1 MRKKS
6 DEQSDARKSPVGR
19 EFESCFFG
27 GDCVIAN
34 VTRLKP
40 WRRKLMVITP
50 LNWTT
55 IEYPGIAAFCIP
67 PHATHELID
76 DDCTIRVTHESTDL
90 LAGLF
95 PLRQSTTAS
104 VESLELE
111 LRDFTDRCV
120 RPHVDVTRESYGP
133 AADVDFAGIACIQS
147 VLTIGSDRIWIARA
161 YARIGGDA
169 LLLVQWNGPIE
180 LAQSF
185 PVPLFVSLVPLFA
198 VAGGG

>member
-1 MRKKS
+1 
-6 DEQSDARKSPVGR
+6 
-19 EFESCFFG
+19 
-27 GDCVIAN
+27 
-34 VTRLKP
+34 
-40 WRRKLMVITP
+40 MVITP

-76 DDCTIRVTHESTDL
+76 DDCTIQVTHEATDV

-95 PLRQSTTAS
+95 PLGQSTVANA
-104 VESLELE
+104 ESLELE

-120 RPHVDVTRESYGP
+120 RPHVDIVRESYEP
-133 AADVDFAGIACIQS
+133 AADVDFTGIACIQS
-147 VLTIGSDRIWIARA
+147 VLTSGSDRLWIARA

-169 LLLVQWNGPIE
+169 LLLVHWNGPIE

-185 PVPLFVSLVPLFA
+185 LMPLFVSFVPLFA
-198 VAGGG
+198 IAEGG